1 LKLNSLKFKILFWFI
16 GSITLVLLAF
26 SFALYYSINENINL
40 KHKAKLDLIAQ
51 NVLDELNEEDIKELF
66 SNIENA
72 QVAILKDEK
81 ILYQTDNF
89 KFDSFKKFINT
100 DKTFFVKKLD
110 EEINQGFYIYKF
122 DEPFIGQ
129 ILLTN
134 KQNANKLEDIVTIL
148 LVLNP
153 ILLIFLIYIGI
164 KFFNKMLTPVND
176 ITEAAKKISI
186 NNFTHNLEID
196 KQDDEFKE
204 LIKTFNL
211 MINRLQD
218 GVEKLDKFN
227 SDVSHELRT
236 PLTVINTQIELAL
249 KKQRDENYYQNS
261 LKKISYES
269 NKIKEIVE
277 NLLLLTKYSKE
288 NIDET
293 FEMHDLNSIL
303 IDSVEKLLPLAK
315 KKNISIEFARFEKA
329 REKVNP
335 LLINV
340 LFSNII
346 ENAIKYSN
354 TDKKIYIS
362 IYKENDSIN
371 FIVEDQGI
379 GISEK
384 YINQITDRF
393 FRVDESRNKSIKG
406 FGLGLSLVKNIVEL
420 HKGELDI
427 KSKPSIGTKITVTF
441 DTFKV

>member
-1 LKLNSLKFKILFWFI
+1 MKLNSLKFKILFWFI

-40 KHKAKLDLIAQ
+40 KHKANLELIAQ
-51 NVLDELNEEDIKELF
+51 NVLDELKEEDIKELF

-89 KFDSFKKFINT
+89 TIDSFKKFINT
-100 DKTFFVKKLD
+100 DKTFFVKEFD

-122 DEPFIGQ
+122 SEPFIGQ

-134 KQNANKLEDIVTIL
+134 KQNANKLEDIITIL

-164 KFFNKMLTPVND
+164 KFFNKMLAPVND

-186 NNFTHNLEID
+186 DNFTHNLEID
-196 KQDDEFKE
+196 KQEEEFKE

-211 MINRLQD
+211 MVNRLQE
-218 GVEKLDKFN
+218 GVEKLDRFN

-249 KKQRDENYYQNS
+249 KKQRDENYYKNS

-288 NIDET
+288 NINET
-293 FEMHDLNSIL
+293 FETHDLNSIL
-303 IDSVEKLLPLAK
+303 IDSVEKLLPQAEE
-315 KKNISIEFARFEKA
+315 KNISIEFTRFEKA

-354 TDKKIYIS
+354 DDEKIYVS
-362 IYKENDSIN
+362 IYKKNDSVS

-420 HKGELDI
+420 HKGKLDI
-427 KSKPSIGTKITVTF
+427 ESKPSIGTKITVTF
-441 DTFKV
+441 DTSKV

>member
-1 LKLNSLKFKILFWFI
+1 MKLNSLKFKILFWFI

-40 KHKAKLDLIAQ
+40 KHKANLELIAQ
-51 NVLDELNEEDIKELF
+51 NVLDELKEEDIKELF

-89 KFDSFKKFINT
+89 TIDSFKKFINT
-100 DKTFFVKKLD
+100 DKTFFVKEFD

-122 DEPFIGQ
+122 SEPFIGQ

-134 KQNANKLEDIVTIL
+134 KQNANKLEDIITIL

-164 KFFNKMLTPVND
+164 KFFNKMLAPVND

-186 NNFTHNLEID
+186 DNFTHNLEID
-196 KQDDEFKE
+196 KQEEEFKE

-211 MINRLQD
+211 MVNRLQE
-218 GVEKLDKFN
+218 GVEKLDRFN

-249 KKQRDENYYQNS
+249 KKQRDENYYKNS

-288 NIDET
+288 NINET
-293 FEMHDLNSIL
+293 FETHDLNSIL
-303 IDSVEKLLPLAK
+303 IDSVEKLLPQAEE
-315 KKNISIEFARFEKA
+315 KNISIEFTRFEKA

-354 TDKKIYIS
+354 DDEKIYVS
-362 IYKENDSIN
+362 IYKENDSVS

-420 HKGELDI
+420 HKGKLDI
-427 KSKPSIGTKITVTF
+427 ESKPSIGTKITVTF
-441 DTFKV
+441 DTSKV

>member
-40 KHKAKLDLIAQ
+40 KHKANLELIAQ
-51 NVLDELNEEDIKELF
+51 NVLDELKEEDIKELF

-89 KFDSFKKFINT
+89 TIDSFKKFINT
-100 DKTFFVKKLD
+100 DKTFFVKEFD

-122 DEPFIGQ
+122 SEPFIGQ

-134 KQNANKLEDIVTIL
+134 KQNANKLEDIITIL

-164 KFFNKMLTPVND
+164 KFFNKMLAPVND

-186 NNFTHNLEID
+186 DNFTHNLEID
-196 KQDDEFKE
+196 KQEEEFKE

-211 MINRLQD
+211 MVNRLQE
-218 GVEKLDKFN
+218 GVEKLDRFN

-249 KKQRDENYYQNS
+249 KKQRDENYYKNS

-288 NIDET
+288 NINET
-293 FEMHDLNSIL
+293 FETHDLNSIL
-303 IDSVEKLLPLAK
+303 IDSVEKLLPQAEE
-315 KKNISIEFARFEKA
+315 KNISIEFTRFEKA

-354 TDKKIYIS
+354 DDEKIYVS
-362 IYKENDSIN
+362 IYKENDSVS

-420 HKGELDI
+420 HKGKLDI
-427 KSKPSIGTKITVTF
+427 ESKPSIGTKITVTF
-441 DTFKV
+441 DTSKV

>member
-1 LKLNSLKFKILFWFI
+1 M
-16 GSITLVLLAF
+16 LA
-26 SFALYYSINENINL
+26 
-40 KHKAKLDLIAQ
+40 
-51 NVLDELNEEDIKELF
+51 
-66 SNIENA
+66 
-72 QVAILKDEK
+72 
-81 ILYQTDNF
+81 
-89 KFDSFKKFINT
+89 
-100 DKTFFVKKLD
+100 
-110 EEINQGFYIYKF
+110 
-122 DEPFIGQ
+122 
-129 ILLTN
+129 
-134 KQNANKLEDIVTIL
+134 
-148 LVLNP
+148 
-153 ILLIFLIYIGI
+153 
-164 KFFNKMLTPVND
+164 PVND

-186 NNFTHNLEID
+186 DNFTHNLEID
-196 KQDDEFKE
+196 KQEEEFKE

-211 MINRLQD
+211 MVNRLQE
-218 GVEKLDKFN
+218 GVEKLDRFN

-249 KKQRDENYYQNS
+249 KKQRDENYYKNS

-288 NIDET
+288 NINET
-293 FEMHDLNSIL
+293 FETHDLNSIL
-303 IDSVEKLLPLAK
+303 IDSVEKLLPQAEE
-315 KKNISIEFARFEKA
+315 KNISIEFTRFEKA

-354 TDKKIYIS
+354 DDEKIYVS
-362 IYKENDSIN
+362 IYKENDSVS

-420 HKGELDI
+420 HKGKLDI
-427 KSKPSIGTKITVTF
+427 ESKPSIGTKITVTF
-441 DTFKV
+441 DTSKV